1 MSKNAYKREILGL
14 FFVIVGLFILLA
26 LAGYS
31 PTDPGFGRAGAGYV
45 HNFAG
50 LWGAYVA
57 AFLFD
62 LAGLAAWLFPLAFI
76 GAGVGLLRNQ
86 FCLWRLIVTTT
97 CFLCSLSF
105 LTVLLGLQGRLAGRY
120 PVDGGVLAQLG
131 RDLLPYTGQWG
142 FFLIIVFLQVLGL
155 SLLSGLTPS
164 ALFSRI
170 KELFYVLYGKWR
182 SGVGSKKG
190 APEPQVYTTTKVSE
204 DDSPPLEQP
213 IDLPHDNEAGLSTPQ
228 VKQRADKDFEI
239 TNLPVTQGRG
249 FELPPLKLLNDP
261 PPHKT
266 GEDREKLLAR
276 ARLLEEKLAN
286 FGIKGRVVEVCPGPV
301 ITVYE
306 YEPAPGVKISR
317 ITALADDLALG
328 LKAASVRIVGPLP
341 GKSAVGIEVANNQR
355 EIVYLKEILAS
366 EPFRRAPSRLTMA
379 LGKDISGRPVVA
391 DLTKMPHLLIA
402 GATGTGK
409 SVCLH
414 AMIMSLLFKATPK
427 EVRLLLVDPKRI
439 ELSVYEGIP
448 HLLHPVVLEPKMATR
463 ALKWAVVEMERRY
476 HLLEEAKA
484 RNLESYN
491 QIAAEKLPYIVIV
504 VDELADLMV
513 VSSKDVETSLTRL
526 SQMARASGIHLLLA
540 TQRPSVDVLT
550 GIIKANFPAR
560 ISFQVSSK
568 TDSRTILDTGGAER
582 LLGAGDM
589 LFLPPGTSK
598 LKRIHGAFISEAE
611 VRRVIEF
618 LKVQGEPV
626 YEESLLTPS
635 DAETTDPL
643 DDEEV
648 DELYQ
653 EAVNLV
659 IKTGQASISML
670 QRRLRVG
677 YNRAARMIERMER
690 EGIVGPS
697 DGVRPRPVLV
707 RPEH

>member
-1 MSKNAYKREILGL
+1 MFKEHRREFLGL
-14 FFVIVGLFILLA
+14 FLVLLGVFTFLA
-26 LAGYS
+26 LLGYH
-31 PTDPGFGRAGAGYV
+31 PTDPGLGRSGAVEV
-45 HNFAG
+45 HNFTG
-50 LWGAYVA
+50 LWGAYLSS
-57 AFLFD
+57 FLFELWGLSAWFVPLFLIWAGLNPLRQKELSPRPFWAGLCLMVSFSFLAT
-62 LAGLAAWLFPLAFI
+62 LAGLHGDLWGRYPLS
-76 GAGVGLLRNQ
+76 GGLVGLLGQ
-86 FCLWRLIVTTT
+86 
-97 CFLCSLSF
+97 
-105 LTVLLGLQGRLAGRY
+105 A
-120 PVDGGVLAQLG
+120 
-131 RDLLPYTGQWG
+131 LLPYTGRPG
-142 FFLIIVFLQVLGL
+142 LLLLVILLQFLGL
-155 SLLSGLTPS
+155 CLLSGLSPS
-164 ALFSRI
+164 LLLARLLCGL
-170 KELFYVLYGKWR
+170 KGLWR
-182 SGVGSKKG
+182 RYQAQRARPREDTKPQASADLPPPRLPEEYLAQKAP
-190 APEPQVYTTTKVSE
+190 APEA
-204 DDSPPLEQP
+204 DDPDEAASPE
-213 IDLPHDNEAGLSTPQ
+213 
-228 VKQRADKDFEI
+228 VKRRADEDFEI
-239 TNLPVTQGRG
+239 SNLPVSRGQG
-249 FELPPLKLLNDP
+249 FSLPPLKLLHDP
-261 PPHKT
+261 PPRQG
-266 GEDREKLLAR
+266 GESREELLAR
-276 ARLLEEKLAN
+276 ARLLEEKLAD

-306 YEPAPGVKISR
+306 YEPAPGIKISR
-317 ITALADDLALG
+317 ITSLADDLALG

-341 GKSAVGIEVANNQR
+341 GKSAVGIEVANKQR
-355 EIVYLKEILAS
+355 EVVYLKEILAS
-366 EPFRRAPSRLTMA
+366 EAFRKAPSKLTLA

-414 AMIMSLLFKATPK
+414 SMIMSLLFKSTP
-427 EVRLLLVDPKRI
+427 EDVRLLLVDPKRI
-439 ELSVYEGIP
+439 ELSVYDGIP

-463 ALKWAVVEMERRY
+463 ALKWAVAEMERRY
-476 HLLEEAKA
+476 QLLEEARA

-491 QIAAEKLPYIVIV
+491 ASAEEKLPYIVIV

-513 VSSKDVETSLTRL
+513 VSSKEVEASLTRL

-598 LKRIHGAFISEAE
+598 LKRIHGAFISEEE

-618 LKVQGEPV
+618 LRAQGEPE
-626 YEESLLTPS
+626 YEESILAPVES
-635 DAETTDPL
+635 EGPGGIE
-643 DDEEV
+643 DEEV

-653 EAVNLV
+653 EAVDLV
-659 IKTGQASISML
+659 VRTGQASISML

-707 RPEH
+707 RPDH